1 MGYRKIEN
9 TKNASP
15 QQLLEDLKI
24 RSAHYARKAK
34 QIADRA
40 IRIEHTLTI
49 ISFILSVAISVG
61 LSLFQAG
68 KLSSDTV
75 IWLSIVGGGIISIFS
90 LVNRFVYSPAVSA
103 KVLYISQQFYEIK
116 EEAKVLVALE
126 QFNGMDKQE
135 LMSKYEKLLERYN
148 GKRESFIEYVDS
160 HQGYSSVQV
169 GHVKVDEGIYISNI
183 DDEDIL
189 H

>member
-9 TKNASP
+9 PNNKSP
-15 QQLLEDLKI
+15 QELLDDLKI

-49 ISFILSVAISVG
+49 ISFFISVAITVG
-61 LSLFQAG
+61 LSLFQSG
-68 KLSSDTV
+68 KISGDAV
-75 IWLSIVGGGIISIFS
+75 IWLSIIGGGIISIFS
-90 LVNRFVYSPAVSA
+90 LINRFVYSPAVSA

-116 EEAKVLVALE
+116 EEAKILVAVE
-126 QFNGMDKQE
+126 QFEGMSKKE
-135 LMSKYEKLLERYN
+135 LMIKYEKLLERYN

-160 HQGYSSVQV
+160 HQGYSSIPI

-183 DDEDIL
+183 DDDDIL